1 LPGGLVPSLVEMPE
15 FEWMGRRRASCPL
28 TYEDLARV
36 TVKMEE
42 KEEEDEEQE
51 PTLEMGR
58 RRESVPE
65 TGSEFASVAFKLAI
79 ESEKRRS
86 ERLKETAEQTTPV
99 TGGGEQFGCG
109 DGHVCRDCGRSF
121 KQIEDDIAE
130 EEEEKKKKLE
140 FVNEVGGVRRRV
152 LGRPVGS
159 KDKRPRRRR
168 KSTKLQIG
176 NVRRTAGDSTMAP
189 NDSISASEG
198 GGSGSKNNK
207 LLCKCVKY
215 YLNVNCI

>member
-1 LPGGLVPSLVEMPE
+1 VPSLVEMPE

-42 KEEEDEEQE
+42 KEEEQEQE
-51 PTLEMGR
+51 PTLELGR

-86 ERLKETAEQTTPV
+86 ERLKEIEQTTPV
-99 TGGGEQFGCG
+99 RGGGEQFGC

-121 KQIEDDIAE
+121 KQIEDESA

-140 FVNEVGGVRRRV
+140 LVNEVGGVRRRV

-176 NVRRTAGDSTMAP
+176 NVKRTAGDSMAL
-189 NDSISASEG
+189 NDSISASEGGGSEG

-207 LLCKCVKY
+207 LLCKCVKS

>member
-1 LPGGLVPSLVEMPE
+1 VGLPVGLVPSLVEMPE

-42 KEEEDEEQE
+42 KEETVEEE
-51 PTLEMGR
+51 PTLELGR

-86 ERLKETAEQTTPV
+86 ERLKETHDEQTTPV
-99 TGGGEQFGCG
+99 RGGGEQFGCQ
-109 DGHVCRDCGRSF
+109 GHVCRDCGRSF
-121 KQIEDDIAE
+121 KQIEDEIA

-140 FVNEVGGVRRRV
+140 LVNEVGGVRRRT

-176 NVRRTAGDSTMAP
+176 NVRATGDSMNL

-198 GGSGSKNNK
+198 GGSGSKNN
-207 LLCKCVKY
+207 
-215 YLNVNCI
+215 

>member
-1 LPGGLVPSLVEMPE
+1 VGLPGGLVPSLVEMPE

-42 KEEEDEEQE
+42 KEEEEEQEE
-51 PTLEMGR
+51 PTLELGR

-86 ERLKETAEQTTPV
+86 ERLKETAEQATPV
-99 TGGGEQFGCG
+99 RGGGGEEFGCQ
-109 DGHVCRDCGRSF
+109 GHVCRDCGRSF
-121 KQIEDDIAE
+121 KQIEDEIA

-140 FVNEVGGVRRRV
+140 LVNEVGGVRRRT

-176 NVRRTAGDSTMAP
+176 NVRRAAGDSTMAL
-189 NDSISASEG
+189 NDSINASEG
-198 GGSGSKNNK
+198 GGSGSKNN
-207 LLCKCVKY
+207 
-215 YLNVNCI
+215 